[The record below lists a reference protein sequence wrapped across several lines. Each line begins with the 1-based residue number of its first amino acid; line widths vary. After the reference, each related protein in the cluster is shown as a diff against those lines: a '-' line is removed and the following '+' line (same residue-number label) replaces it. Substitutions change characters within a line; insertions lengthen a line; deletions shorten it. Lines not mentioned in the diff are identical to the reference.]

1 MILSCILAIKA
12 RWKEHKILC
21 RILVVFL
28 IFFLI
33 LWIRNIYKYIQNR
46 LNNET
51 QEWINI
57 EEFSNI
63 LELDKVWKLQS
74 YPTVTLLSDVDWE
87 IVSMN
92 VSTWDMV
99 DEYDIL
105 MQIKNIDWI
114 SSDYDDVD
122 EMINVMYDNY
132 KELDEEYNNFQ
143 LEYWDK
149 IKNLEKQLFNDQ
161 NALIQA
167 IELGDLE
174 GRKILEDEIEDLS
187 IELKLLKTQQE
198 DLEFWVKDLEAEIQL
213 VRNES
218 DKYYYELEKQTPRAP
233 FKWVVWNIYIWE
245 WESVHN
251 WDKLITIINNN
262 YTPEI
267 SVSLNFN
274 EFVLTKDLTWVTV
287 VLENE
292 NWWNSYYDW
301 EIYTRSPILND
312 EWKYTVTVK
321 ITEEVSDL
329 ILGDDNS
336 KITVVFDINSQSEW
350 IPDNCFKNIWNN
362 TWILTLR
369 DWDIIVEKEVWI
381 KNRWNWWNN
390 ISNLWLY
397 SLEKE
402 EEINWIQLC
411 VDDWNNWVI
420 KENDVDVV
428 DWYNEFNSVE
438 EFCEE
443 FIKVNPMYWENRN
456 LAIVSTLWW
465 SWDLIEL
472 LCYIK

>member
-1 MILSCILAIKA
+1 
-12 RWKEHKILC
+12 
-21 RILVVFL
+21 
-28 IFFLI
+28 
-33 LWIRNIYKYIQNR
+33 
-46 LNNET
+46 
-51 QEWINI
+51 
-57 EEFSNI
+57 
-63 LELDKVWKLQS
+63 
-74 YPTVTLLSDVDWE
+74 
-87 IVSMN
+87 
-92 VSTWDMV
+92 
-99 DEYDIL
+99 
-105 MQIKNIDWI
+105 
-114 SSDYDDVD
+114 
-122 EMINVMYDNY
+122 
-132 KELDEEYNNFQ
+132 
-143 LEYWDK
+143 
-149 IKNLEKQLFNDQ
+149 
-161 NALIQA
+161 
-167 IELGDLE
+167 
-174 GRKILEDEIEDLS
+174 
-187 IELKLLKTQQE
+187 
-198 DLEFWVKDLEAEIQL
+198 
-213 VRNES
+213 
-218 DKYYYELEKQTPRAP
+218 
-233 FKWVVWNIYIWE
+233 
-245 WESVHN
+245 
-251 WDKLITIINNN
+251 
-262 YTPEI
+262 
-267 SVSLNFN
+267 
-274 EFVLTKDLTWVTV
+274 
-287 VLENE
+287 
-292 NWWNSYYDW
+292 
-301 EIYTRSPILND
+301 LND

>member
-1 MILSCILAIKA
+1 LILSCILAIKT

-21 RILVVFL
+21 RILIVFL

-114 SSDYDDVD
+114 SSDHDDVD

-174 GRKILEDEIEDLS
+174 GRKILEEEIENLS
-187 IELKLLKTQQE
+187 IELRLLKAQQE

-251 WDKLITIINNN
+251 WDELITIINNK

-267 SVSLNFN
+267 SVSLDFN

-287 VLENE
+287 ILENE
-292 NWWNSYYDW
+292 NWWNSYYNW

-350 IPDNCFKNIWNN
+350 IPDNCFKNILNN
-362 TWILTLR
+362 SWVLTLR
-369 DWDIIVEKEVWI
+369 DWDIIVDKEVPI
-381 KNRWNWWNN
+381 KSKWNWWNN
-390 ISNLWLY
+390 IELKLY

>member
-1 MILSCILAIKA
+1 MILSCILAIKT

-21 RILVVFL
+21 RILIVFL

-114 SSDYDDVD
+114 SSDYDVD

-187 IELKLLKTQQE
+187 IELRLLKAQQE

-251 WDKLITIINNN
+251 WDELITIINNN

-267 SVSLNFN
+267 SVSLDFN

-287 VLENE
+287 ILENE
-292 NWWNSYYDW
+292 NWWNSYYNW

-312 EWKYTVTVK
+312 EWKYTVTIK

-362 TWILTLR
+362 SWVLTLR

>member
-1 MILSCILAIKA
+1 MILSCILAIKT

-21 RILVVFL
+21 RILIVFL

-187 IELKLLKTQQE
+187 IELRLLKAQQE

-251 WDKLITIINNN
+251 WDELITIINNN

-267 SVSLNFN
+267 SVSLDFN

-287 VLENE
+287 ILENE
-292 NWWNSYYDW
+292 NWWNSYYNW

-362 TWILTLR
+362 SWVLTLR
-369 DWDIIVEKEVWI
+369 DWDIIVDKEVPI
-381 KNRWNWWNN
+381 KSKWNWWNN
-390 ISNLWLY
+390 IELKLY